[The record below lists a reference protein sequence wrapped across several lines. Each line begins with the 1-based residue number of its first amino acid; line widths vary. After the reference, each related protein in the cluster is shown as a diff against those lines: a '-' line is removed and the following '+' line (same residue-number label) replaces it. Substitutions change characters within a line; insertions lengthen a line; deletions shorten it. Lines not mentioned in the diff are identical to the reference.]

1 MYLIENYRYNLS
13 KGVSNVIDKLD
24 FLDVFFLS
32 KMRRIMDIL
41 IMCGDSSVDGV
52 ESVVILTNGSE
63 VISFIVLEGVFD
75 V

>member
-13 KGVSNVIDKLD
+13 KGVSNVIDKVD

>member
-13 KGVSNVIDKLD
+13 KGVSNVIDKVD

-32 KMRRIMDIL
+32 KMRKIMDIS

>member
-13 KGVSNVIDKLD
+13 KGVSNVIDKVD
-24 FLDVFFLS
+24 ILDVFFLS
-32 KMRRIMDIL
+32 KMRRIMDIS

>member
-13 KGVSNVIDKLD
+13 KGVLNVIDKVD

-32 KMRRIMDIL
+32 KMRRIMDISF
-41 IMCGDSSVDGV
+41 MCGDSSVDGV
-52 ESVVILTNGSE
+52 ESVVILMNGSE

>member
-13 KGVSNVIDKLD
+13 KGVSNVIDKVD

-52 ESVVILTNGSE
+52 ESVVILINGSE

>member
-13 KGVSNVIDKLD
+13 KGVLNVIDKVD

-52 ESVVILTNGSE
+52 ESVVILMNGLE

>member
-1 MYLIENYRYNLS
+1 
-13 KGVSNVIDKLD
+13 
-24 FLDVFFLS
+24 
-32 KMRRIMDIL
+32 MDIS

-75 V
+75 VQILELVGLRED

>member
-1 MYLIENYRYNLS
+1 MYLIENYCYNLL
-13 KGVSNVIDKLD
+13 KGVLNVIDKVD

-52 ESVVILTNGSE
+52 ESVVILMNGLE